1 MDWYNIAP
9 FYSVKN
15 SKSRSPNHTHMHPQ
29 THTFVAQVIIKIRGL
44 AAVINKLQVVCLL
57 ASPPLH
63 VLLVLQKLVS
73 KLQSK
78 ELREVV

>member
-1 MDWYNIAP
+1 
-9 FYSVKN
+9 
-15 SKSRSPNHTHMHPQ
+15 MHPQ
-29 THTFVAQVIIKIRGL
+29 THTFVVKVIIKIRGL

-57 ASPPLH
+57 ASPLH
-63 VLLVLQKLVS
+63 MLLVLQKLVS

>member
-1 MDWYNIAP
+1 
-9 FYSVKN
+9 
-15 SKSRSPNHTHMHPQ
+15 MHPQ
-29 THTFVAQVIIKIRGL
+29 THTFVVQVIIKIRGL
-44 AAVINKLQVVCLL
+44 AAVINKLQVVSLL
-57 ASPPLH
+57 ASPLH